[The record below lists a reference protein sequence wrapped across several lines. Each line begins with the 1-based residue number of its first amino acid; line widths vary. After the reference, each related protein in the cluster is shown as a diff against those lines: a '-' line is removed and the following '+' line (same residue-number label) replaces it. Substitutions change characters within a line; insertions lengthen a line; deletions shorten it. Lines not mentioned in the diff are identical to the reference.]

1 MIGRHRE
8 RELLADIIQ
17 ETSSNLVA
25 IYGRR
30 RVGKTYLI
38 REHFQNKF
46 SFYHTGIANVSTE
59 VQLDNFYKSILK
71 YASKKCQYP
80 QNWFDAFELLKQ
92 LLIQSKTK
100 KKAKLIKRSKSQ
112 KTFEELIVL
121 VAFQTI
127 KKQKS

>member
-46 SFYHTGIANVSTE
+46 TFYHTGIANVSAE
-59 VQLDNFYKSILK
+59 IQLENFYKSILE
-71 YASKKCQYP
+71 YNSKRCQYP
-80 QNWFDAFELLKQ
+80 QNWFKAFELLKQ

-100 KKAKLIKRSKSQ
+100 KKLYFSMNSRG
-112 KTFEELIVL
+112 
-121 VAFQTI
+121 
-127 KKQKS
+127 